1 VFHRPHVRN
10 NLNRALGPTNPARG
24 PINPALALT
33 NREHGLTSR
42 ALALINPALA
52 LTNPAPGLINPALAL
67 TNPALG
73 PINPVL
79 GLNPEHDRTNP
90 TGRRKADEMIRER
103 PMPIQASGFR
113 HSISGDRMKGNQ
125 AVKHRAS
132 RVRTRPKSIRE
143 TSEGS
148 IPCRPV

>member
-10 NLNRALGPTNPARG
+10 NLNPAHG
-24 PINPALALT
+24 LINPAHGLINREHGLI
-33 NREHGLTSR
+33 NREHGLINREHGLISREHGLTSR
-42 ALALINPALA
+42 EH
-52 LTNPAPGLINPALAL
+52 GLI
-67 TNPALG
+67 NPALG